1 MKSLEKLLSELHKA
15 NIRLWA
21 DGDHLR
27 YSAPKGSLTPEIR
40 DQLRERKPELLV
52 FLNKIRPSQDNAFT
66 PVSREGRDMSL
77 SFAQQRMWFLYQLD
91 PEDRSYNLVWSLRL
105 RGNLRISALEQ
116 SIQAVIQRHEALRTT
131 FRVKEGEPVQVISAS
146 ATVTLPIDDLCDLPE
161 PEQKAT
167 VQRLAI
173 EGLHEPFDLENGPLL
188 KYRLLPTSAGERVL
202 LIFGHHIICDSW
214 SAGIFIRDLG
224 AFYRAYSE
232 NKEPLDSLLPKLP
245 IQYADFAYRQR
256 EWLKGAELEKQIGFW
271 KRQLDGA
278 PFLLELPADH
288 PRPAELSGEGRL
300 ERFEIDSVQTRRLNR
315 LSQEYG
321 ATSFMTLFAAFSTL
335 IFRYTGQEDILIGT
349 LIANRNRK
357 EIEHLIGVF
366 VNTLVLRAD
375 LSGDPEFSDLVDR
388 VRQVTLD
395 AYGHQDIP
403 FEQLIEVLQPP
414 RRLSHTPLFQVMFSM
429 QNAPLK
435 MELPGLT
442 MELLDVER
450 ETAQFDL
457 SFDMTEIDGRLTG
470 TVEYRTDLFEASAIR
485 RMIGHF
491 RTLLEAIAEEPMQ
504 RISELPLLTEP
515 ERHQLLA
522 EWNDTHSEYPAD
534 KTVVDMFEEQA
545 KKSPENIA
553 VVFEDIR
560 LTYRELNDRSNQIA
574 HFITDE
580 YQIRPDD
587 RVGLLLERSEWVIIG
602 IMGILKAGG
611 AYVPIDPGY
620 PEERIK
626 HMVSDSGCKAVLSET
641 GIVKIPG
648 LQTEVVNI
656 HEIRHENYDN
666 PDCP

>member
-52 FLNKIRPSQDNAFT
+52 FLNKIRPSQDNVFT

-91 PEDRSYNLVWSLRL
+91 PEDRSYNLVWPLRL

-161 PEQKAT
+161 AEQKAT

-173 EGLHEPFDLENGPLL
+173 EGLQEPFDLENGPLL
-188 KYRLLPTSAGERVL
+188 KYRLLPTSSGERVL

-232 NKEPLDSLLPKLP
+232 KKEPSESLLPKLP

-278 PFLLELPADH
+278 PFVLEIPADH
-288 PRPAELSGEGRL
+288 PRPAELSAEGRL
-300 ERFEIDSVQTRRLNR
+300 ERFEIDSELTRRLNR

-366 VNTLVLRAD
+366 VNTLVL
-375 LSGDPEFSDLVDR
+375 
-388 VRQVTLD
+388 
-395 AYGHQDIP
+395 
-403 FEQLIEVLQPP
+403 
-414 RRLSHTPLFQVMFSM
+414 
-429 QNAPLK
+429 
-435 MELPGLT
+435 
-442 MELLDVER
+442 
-450 ETAQFDL
+450 
-457 SFDMTEIDGRLTG
+457 
-470 TVEYRTDLFEASAIR
+470 
-485 RMIGHF
+485 
-491 RTLLEAIAEEPMQ
+491 
-504 RISELPLLTEP
+504 
-515 ERHQLLA
+515 
-522 EWNDTHSEYPAD
+522 
-534 KTVVDMFEEQA
+534 
-545 KKSPENIA
+545 
-553 VVFEDIR
+553 
-560 LTYRELNDRSNQIA
+560 
-574 HFITDE
+574 
-580 YQIRPDD
+580 
-587 RVGLLLERSEWVIIG
+587 
-602 IMGILKAGG
+602 
-611 AYVPIDPGY
+611 
-620 PEERIK
+620 
-626 HMVSDSGCKAVLSET
+626 
-641 GIVKIPG
+641 
-648 LQTEVVNI
+648 
-656 HEIRHENYDN
+656 
-666 PDCP
+666 